1 MLECGVSQPM
11 TNKMHSEKWAID
23 ILGIRKRIDT
33 LSITEKKIS
42 INVSC

>member
-1 MLECGVSQPM
+1 M